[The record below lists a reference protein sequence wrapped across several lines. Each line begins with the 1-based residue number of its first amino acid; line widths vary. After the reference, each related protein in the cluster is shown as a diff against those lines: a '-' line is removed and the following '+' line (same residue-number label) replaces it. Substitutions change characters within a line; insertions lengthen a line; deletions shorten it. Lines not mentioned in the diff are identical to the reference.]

1 MDYDY
6 TDGRLTIKLCG
17 RIDSGNAA
25 STEEKIFGLIN
36 ENNPQ
41 SIVLDAK
48 ELEYVAS
55 AGLRVVLK
63 VKKKIADTEIINVSS
78 EVYEIFQITGF
89 SDIIDIKKAMR
100 EISVEGCEKIGA
112 GAHGTVYRLDGD
124 TIVKVYN
131 DKEPLSSI
139 ENEIEYARSAFVLG
153 VPTAIPFDVVRCG
166 DSYGAVFELINASTF
181 SEAMNRH
188 PENYEEY
195 SRKYT
200 ELIQTLHNTE
210 GDTSRLSDIREYYHR
225 LADDMLKYLTKEEV
239 EVLHEIVASVPDRK
253 TLVHGDIHPNNLML
267 QGDELVII
275 DMAAITYGHPVFDYA
290 GMALSHVMSG
300 AGGSDMTKR
309 IIGIDYPVA
318 LKLWDDLIKADYGG
332 RGDEE
337 LARIKAVLTGFG
349 WVKYS
354 VAPAV
359 NKNQDPRI
367 TEMVIRNAKTHFL
380 PGAGKLIGAVDF

>member
-6 TDGRLTIKLCG
+6 TDSRLTIKLCG
-17 RIDSGNAA
+17 RIDSANAVSA
-25 STEEKIFGLIN
+25 EDEIFGLIGTC
-36 ENNPQ
+36 NPAG
-41 SIVLDAK
+41 IVLDAK
-48 ELEYVAS
+48 ELEYISS

-63 VKKKIADTEIINVSS
+63 IKKKITETEIINASS
-78 EVYEIFQITGF
+78 EVYEVFQMTGF
-89 SDIIDIKKAMR
+89 CDIIDIKKAMR

-139 ENEIEYARSAFVLG
+139 EHEIEYARSAFVLG

-166 DSYGAVFELINASTF
+166 DSYGAVFELIEATTLSD
-181 SEAMNRH
+181 AMNRH
-188 PENYEEY
+188 PENYADY

-200 ELIQTLHNTE
+200 ELIQTLHSTE
-210 GDTSRLSDIREYYHR
+210 GDTSRLSDIREHYHQW
-225 LADDMLKYLTKEEV
+225 AEDMRKFLTEKEIT
-239 EVLHEIVASVPDRK
+239 VLHDIVASVPDRK

-267 QGDELVII
+267 QGNELVII

-300 AGGSDMTKR
+300 AGGADMTKR

-332 RGDEE
+332 RGEDE
-337 LARIKAVLTGFG
+337 LARIKEVLTGFG

-359 NKNQDPRI
+359 NKNQNPRI